1 MSLIDLYLYYG
12 GEPRSDVTYGVTYE
26 GSGKKIEIIQLKKG
40 REINLKKL
48 KKKIMKELN
57 LDRWL
62 HDIKIIYRA
71 PYAVFD
77 RIGPKSMV
85 RQSVLPS
92 CRLHCAVVCTT
103 MIRLHYPN
111 YTCVDYEGSA

>member
-1 MSLIDLYLYYG
+1 MSSIDLYLYYG
-12 GEPRSDVTYGVTYE
+12 GEPCSDVTYGVTYE
-26 GSGKKIEIIQLKKG
+26 RPGRKIEIIQLKKG
-40 REINLKKL
+40 WEINLKKL
-48 KKKIMKELN
+48 KKKIMKELD
-57 LDRWL
+57 LDRRL